1 MKKTKII
8 LYGKLVKLLGQK
20 VFYAE
25 LHNVSQ
31 VFSFLQANYPQIQ
44 NTLLK
49 TNYCIKV
56 GNDYV
61 NEKNINYPLSD
72 QTLRL
77 VPVAEGA
84 FLGAVFGFVAK
95 TLIPK
100 AVKLLAVNV
109 AAKAAQGAASTILGA
124 ATKAAQPKTQAQKS
138 KFVSGA
144 FNNITNTVNAG
155 TAIPLLYGETI
166 VGSIVVSSAVDSVQ
180 FSGKGKEKYNI

>member
-25 LHNVSQ
+25 LYNVSQ
-31 VFSFLQANYPQIQ
+31 VFSFLRANYPQLQ
-44 NTLLK
+44 DTFLK

-72 QTLRL
+72 RTLRL

-109 AAKAAQGAASTILGA
+109 AAGAASTILGA
-124 ATKAAQPKTQAQKS
+124 ATKAAQPKTQAQKNKS
-138 KFVSGA
+138 ISGA
-144 FNNITNTVNAG
+144 FNGITNTVNAG

-166 VGSIVVSSAVDSVQ
+166 VGSIVVSSSVDTVQ
-180 FSGKGKEKYNI
+180 FSGKGKEKYN

>member
-8 LYGKLVKLLGQK
+8 LYGKLVKLIGQK

-25 LHNVSQ
+25 LYNVGQ
-31 VFSFLQANYPQIQ
+31 VFSFLRANYPQLQDIF
-44 NTLLK
+44 LK

-56 GNDYV
+56 GEKYV
-61 NEKNINYPLSD
+61 DEKNINYPLSD
-72 QTLRL
+72 RTLRL

-84 FLGAVFGFVAK
+84 FLGAVFGYIASTV
-95 TLIPK
+95 IPV
-100 AVKLLAVNV
+100 AVKTYAVN
-109 AAKAAQGAASTILGA
+109 Q
-124 ATKAAQPKTQAQKS
+124 ATKAVSSLLGNTMKPPQPKTQAQKDKS
-138 KFVSGA
+138 ISGA

>member
-25 LHNVSQ
+25 LYNVSQ
-31 VFSFLQANYPQIQ
+31 VFSFLKANYPQLQ
-44 NTLLK
+44 DTFLK

-61 NEKNINYPLSD
+61 NEKNINYPLNNSV
-72 QTLRL
+72 LRL

-84 FLGAVFGFVAK
+84 FLGQVFGFVAQ

-100 AVKLLAVNV
+100 AAQFFAVNT
-109 AAKAAQGAASTILGA
+109 AFNAASSLLGGSP
-124 ATKAAQPKTQAQKS
+124 KASQPSTQAQKDKS
-138 KFVSGA
+138 ISGA
-144 FNNITNTVNAG
+144 FNGITNTVNSG

-166 VGSIVVSSAVDSVQ
+166 VGSIVVSSSVDSVQ
-180 FSGKGKEKYNI
+180 FSGKGKETYN

>member
-25 LHNVSQ
+25 LYNVGQ

-56 GNDYV
+56 GKKYV
-61 NEKNINYPLSD
+61 DEKNISFPLSD
-72 QTLRL
+72 HTLRL

-100 AVKLLAVNV
+100 AVKMLAVN
-109 AAKAAQGAASTILGA
+109 A
-124 ATKAAQPKTQAQKS
+124 ATKTASQLLGGAPKPPQHTTQAQKDKS
-138 KFVSGA
+138 ISGA

-166 VGSIVVSSAVDSVQ
+166 VGSIVVSSAVDTVQ